1 MSADRKI
8 HVYYDG
14 QCPLCRRE
22 RRRFERLSGKRGA
35 DIVWCDVTEHQHAL
49 GERGIDCETALRS
62 LHVELKDGRIVEGI
76 DAYRLLL
83 KRIPWL
89 APGAYIIGLPG
100 LKQVLRRYY
109 DHWVDK
115 RLKRQGR
122 LP

>member
-1 MSADRKI
+1 MPADRKI
-8 HVYYDG
+8 RVYYDG

-22 RRRFERLSGKRGA
+22 RRRFERLSGKHGA
-35 DIVWCDVTEHQHAL
+35 DIAWCDVTEHQRVL
-49 GERGIDCETALRS
+49 GEHGIDCETALRS
-62 LHVELKDGRIVEGI
+62 LHVELKDGRIIEGI

-100 LKQVLRRYY
+100 LKQALRRYY

-122 LP
+122 LS